1 MIKHRYFFPVAVL
14 ALLLIV
20 ACTACIAPREQAI
33 APPGNGILEDV
44 VPAARNDPEAVS
56 LPPETQPPPSPP
68 IAPFSAIAL
77 SNAIADVVEQVMPAV
92 VFISAQHTTEGGFF
106 HRRPIQIGTGS
117 GIIISPDGYI
127 LTNNHVVERADRLEV
142 TLPDGRT
149 FEAALT
155 GTDPLTDLAVIKI
168 EGSNLPTAPFGDAT
182 QLRPGN
188 IVIAI
193 GNPLGLEGGPTITF
207 GIVSNVERSF
217 TLGEVTF
224 YDVIQTDAAINPG
237 NSGGPLVDLH
247 GNVVGINTVLIGRAQ
262 GIGFA
267 ISASTAQ
274 PVSQAL
280 IAPPHRVI
288 RPWLG
293 VLLQTVTPA
302 VAAEY
307 RLDRTR
313 GVLVA
318 RMVDGSPADKAGLR
332 EGDVITHFG
341 GEEVTE
347 ATHMIKALWRHR
359 IGERVEVTF
368 WRGQEEKKAVVELSV
383 ERP

>member
-1 MIKHRYFFPVAVL
+1 MIRHRYFFSVAVL
-14 ALLLIV
+14 ALLLMLAI
-20 ACTACIAPREQAI
+20 TACIAPQEQAT
-33 APPGNGILEDV
+33 APASNGAD
-44 VPAARNDPEAVS
+44 
-56 LPPETQPPPSPP
+56 
-68 IAPFSAIAL
+68 AIAL

-92 VFISAQHTTEGGFF
+92 VFISAQSTTEWGFF
-106 HRRPIQIGTGS
+106 QRPAIQTGS
-117 GIIISPDGYI
+117 GVIIRPDGYI
-127 LTNNHVVERADRLEV
+127 LTNNHLVEGADRLEV

-168 EGSNLPTAPFGDAT
+168 EGQNFPTAPFGDAT

-188 IVIAI
+188 LVIAI
-193 GNPLGLEGGPTITF
+193 GNPLGLEGGPTITL
-207 GIVSNVERSF
+207 GVVSNTERSF
-217 TLGEVTF
+217 TLGETTF

-237 NSGGPLVDLH
+237 NSGGPLVDLR
-247 GNVVGINTVLIGRAQ
+247 GQVVGINTVLIGGAEN
-262 GIGFA
+262 IGFA
-267 ISASTAQ
+267 ISTSTAQ
-274 PVSQAL
+274 PVSQSL

-293 VLLQTVTPA
+293 VLLSTVTPA

-307 RLDRTR
+307 RLVRTS

-318 RMVDGSPADKAGLR
+318 RLVDGSPAAKAGMR
-332 EGDVITHFG
+332 EGDVITHFE

-347 ATHMIKALWRHR
+347 ATQLIKALWRHQV
-359 IGERVEVTF
+359 GDRVEITF
-368 WRGQEEKKAVVELSV
+368 WRGEEEKKVVVELSV

>member
-1 MIKHRYFFPVAVL
+1 MIRHRHFFPAVL
-14 ALLLIV
+14 LVLLLML
-20 ACTACIAPREQAI
+20 AFTAYIAPQEQI
-33 APPGNGILEDV
+33 ATPPGNGILDDV
-44 VPAARNDPEAVS
+44 APAARNDPEPVS
-56 LPPETQPPPSPP
+56 LPPETQPPLP
-68 IAPFSAIAL
+68 PFSAIAL

-92 VFISAQHTTEGGFF
+92 VFISAQTTGGVFF
-106 HRRPIQIGTGS
+106 QQRITQIGTGS
-117 GIIISPDGYI
+117 GVIISSDGYI

-149 FEAALT
+149 FEAVLI

-168 EGSNLPTAPFGDAT
+168 EAHNLPIAPFGDAT

-188 IVIAI
+188 IVVAI

-207 GIVSNVERSF
+207 GIVSNTERSF

-237 NSGGPLVDLH
+237 NSGGPLVDLN
-247 GNVVGINTVLIGRAQ
+247 GNVVGINTVLIGGAQ
-262 GIGFA
+262 NIGFA
-267 ISASTAQ
+267 ISASTAH
-274 PVSQAL
+274 PVFAAL
-280 IAPPHRVI
+280 SAPPHRVI

-293 VLLQTVTPA
+293 VSLRTVTPT
-302 VAAEY
+302 VAAEA

-313 GVLVA
+313 GVLVVQ
-318 RMVDGSPADKAGLR
+318 MVEGSPADKAGMR
-332 EGDVITHFG
+332 EGDVITHFE

-347 ATHMIKALWRHR
+347 ATQLIKALWRR
-359 IGERVEVTF
+359 KVGERVEITF
-368 WRGQEEKKAVVELSV
+368 WRGRVEEETIIELSV

>member
-1 MIKHRYFFPVAVL
+1 MIRHRYFFSVAVL
-14 ALLLIV
+14 ALLLMLAI
-20 ACTACIAPREQAI
+20 TACIAPQEQAT
-33 APPGNGILEDV
+33 APAGNG
-44 VPAARNDPEAVS
+44 AA
-56 LPPETQPPPSPP
+56 
-68 IAPFSAIAL
+68 AIAL

-92 VFISAQHTTEGGFF
+92 VFISAQTEWGFF
-106 HRRPIQIGTGS
+106 QRPAIQTGS
-117 GIIISPDGYI
+117 GVIIRPDGYI
-127 LTNNHVVERADRLEV
+127 LTNNHVVEGADRLEV

-168 EGSNLPTAPFGDAT
+168 EGQNFPTAPFGDVT

-188 IVIAI
+188 LVIAI
-193 GNPLGLEGGPTITF
+193 GNPLGLEGGPTITL
-207 GIVSNVERSF
+207 GVVSNTERSF
-217 TLGEVTF
+217 TLGETTF

-237 NSGGPLVDLH
+237 NSGGPLVDLR
-247 GNVVGINTVLIGRAQ
+247 GQVVGINTVLIGGAEN
-262 GIGFA
+262 IGFA
-267 ISASTAQ
+267 ISTSTAQ
-274 PVSQAL
+274 PVSQSL

-293 VLLQTVTPA
+293 VLLSTVTPA

-307 RLDRTR
+307 RLVRTS

-318 RMVDGSPADKAGLR
+318 RLVDGSPAAKAGMR
-332 EGDVITHFG
+332 EGDVITHFE

-347 ATHMIKALWRHR
+347 ATQLIKALWRHQV
-359 IGERVEVTF
+359 GDRVEITF
-368 WRGQEEKKAVVELSV
+368 WRGEEEKKVVVELSV